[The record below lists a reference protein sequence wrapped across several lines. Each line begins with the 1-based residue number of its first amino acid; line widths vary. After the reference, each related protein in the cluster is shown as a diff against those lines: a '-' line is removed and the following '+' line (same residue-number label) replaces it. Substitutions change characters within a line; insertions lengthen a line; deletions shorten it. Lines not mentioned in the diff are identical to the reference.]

1 MRLTSFGKIVREARR
16 EMGETLMTMA
26 TALETSPAF
35 LSAMETGRNKVPA
48 DFVRK
53 IDSFFKKKGKKIPN
67 LKQLAMA
74 SNETA
79 PLDGLS
85 YQHKMLMAG
94 FASSDLNKEQLD
106 RFAELLKE
114 INPNLQVENEQD
126 LMEGR

>member
-16 EMGETLMTMA
+16 EMGDTLMTMA
-26 TALETSPAF
+26 KALDTSPAF
-35 LSAMETGRNKVPA
+35 LSAIETGRNKVPA
-48 DFVRK
+48 DFVGK
-53 IDSFFKKKGKKIPN
+53 VDHFFKQKGKTIPN

-114 INPNLQVENEQD
+114 INPTLRIDDQQD
-126 LMEGR
+126 

>member
-1 MRLTSFGKIVREARR
+1 MRLTSFGKTVREARR
-16 EMGETLMTMA
+16 EIGDTLMTMA
-26 TALETSPAF
+26 KALDTSPAF
-35 LSAMETGRNKVPA
+35 LSAIETGRSKVPA
-48 DFVRK
+48 DFVVK
-53 IDSFFKKKGKKIPN
+53 IDRFFRRKGKIIPN

-74 SNETA
+74 SNDTA

-114 INPNLQVENEQD
+114 INPNLQTDDQQD
-126 LMEGR
+126 QKQR

>member
-1 MRLTSFGKIVREARR
+1 MRLTSFGKTVREARR
-16 EMGETLMTMA
+16 EMGDTLMTMA
-26 TALETSPAF
+26 KALDTSPAF
-35 LSAMETGRNKVPA
+35 LSAIETGRNKVPA
-48 DFVRK
+48 DFVEK
-53 IDSFFKKKGKKIPN
+53 IYRFFEKKGKALPN

-106 RFAELLKE
+106 RFAELLRE
-114 INPNLQVENEQD
+114 INPSLQTNDEQ
-126 LMEGR
+126 G

>member
-1 MRLTSFGKIVREARR
+1 
-16 EMGETLMTMA
+16 MGETLMTMA